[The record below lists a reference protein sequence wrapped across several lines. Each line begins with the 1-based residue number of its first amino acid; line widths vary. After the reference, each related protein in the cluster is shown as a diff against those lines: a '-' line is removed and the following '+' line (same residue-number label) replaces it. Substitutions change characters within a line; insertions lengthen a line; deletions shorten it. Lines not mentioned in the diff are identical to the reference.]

1 MSDAVK
7 ANRISTRRPLRYAL
21 ALLVAAGCVWGMLSA
36 WRAGASRLL
45 TQHAKTARML
55 EQADRAVETAPH
67 DPEAHSV
74 RALVLLNNRDL
85 PAALAEYERAASLRP
100 RDYLLWLELGRARDR
115 SNDAPGAL
123 AALEQAVRLAPA
135 YAQPRWQ
142 FGNALFRAG
151 RYEEGFGELRRAALA
166 DPALLPSLIDLA
178 WNVSGEDPGVA
189 EQLVQP
195 ESVSWRTALAKYF
208 ARRGKVAEAL
218 AQFRAAGGIRE
229 DDNKA
234 LVKELLDAG
243 RYREAYEIWAA
254 GTEAEGGRESVR
266 DGGFE
271 GRITRD
277 TAGFGWRAAQ
287 DTEALRVS
295 LDKAGPR
302 SGAQSL
308 RVDFNGNANP
318 SHPILTQLI
327 PAEPNT
333 RYRLSFGARAEEL
346 VTGGPPFVGVSDA
359 GGGGQRPLALL
370 RLPEQNSGGWREHVL
385 EFTTAETTSAV
396 LIFLSREGC
405 GAEGPCPVFGR
416 LWLDDFE
423 IRRAR

>member
-1 MSDAVK
+1 
-7 ANRISTRRPLRYAL
+7 
-21 ALLVAAGCVWGMLSA
+21 
-36 WRAGASRLL
+36 
-45 TQHAKTARML
+45 
-55 EQADRAVETAPH
+55 
-67 DPEAHSV
+67 
-74 RALVLLNNRDL
+74 
-85 PAALAEYERAASLRP
+85 LRP

-115 SNDAPGAL
+115 ANDAPGAL
-123 AALEQAVRLAPA
+123 AALEHAVRLAPA

-151 RYEEGFGELRRAALA
+151 RYEEGFGELRRASLS

-178 WNVSGEDPGVA
+178 WNASGEDPGVV

-195 ESVSWRTALAKYF
+195 ESASWRTALAMYF

-218 AQFRAAGGIRE
+218 AQFRAAGGIKE
-229 DDNKA
+229 DDSQA
-234 LVKELLDAG
+234 LVKELLAAG

-254 GTEAEGGRESVR
+254 GAEAEGGRESVH

-271 GRITRD
+271 NRITRD
-277 TAGFGWRAAQ
+277 TTGFGWRAAQ

-308 RVDFNGNANP
+308 RVDFNGNPNL
-318 SHPILTQLI
+318 SQPILTQLI
-327 PAEPNT
+327 PVEPNT
-333 RYRLSFGARAEEL
+333 SYRLSFSARAEEL

-359 GGGGQRPLALL
+359 GREGQRPLALT
-370 RLPEQNSGGWREHVL
+370 RLPEQNSGGWREHVM
-385 EFTTAETTSAV
+385 EFTTAETASAV
-396 LIFLSREGC
+396 LVLLSREGC
-405 GAEGPCPVFGR
+405 GGPGPCPIFGR
-416 LWLDDFE
+416 LWLDDFG